1 MKLSDI
7 KIRGKFKRTT
17 PSQDKMNACRDY
29 YEKHCCIDRNLVVN
43 RYGYLVDGYI
53 GYLVLMENGVEEAYV
68 VGKDDQRTTT
78 YRCVDTTYVFGC
90 HTVNGK
96 EYVWR
101 LCNNKVR
108 PEKVHIGS
116 KVLVNTKY
124 GNRVITVTKIETLA
138 APPVTTPV
146 KKVLALLYQ

>member
-7 KIRGKFKRTT
+7 KIRKSFKRTS
-17 PSQDKMNACRDY
+17 PNQDKMNACRDY
-29 YEKHCCIDRNLVVN
+29 YEKHCCIDRDLVVN
-43 RYGYLVDGYI
+43 RHGYLVDGYI
-53 GYLVLMENGVEEAYV
+53 GYLVLMENGVEEADV
-68 VGKDDQRTTT
+68 VGGKAQKQVTT
-78 YRCVDTTYVFGC
+78 YRNVDTTYVFGR

-101 LCNNKVR
+101 VCNNKVR
-108 PEKVHIGS
+108 PEKVHVGS

-138 APPVTTPV
+138 AAPVTTPV
-146 KKVLALLYQ
+146 RKVLALL